1 MRRCQKGIEGV
12 GVVKEGD
19 ASLEMV
25 ESGIPRMFVGA
36 AEPPCPCAR
45 VQPWSA
51 IASLLFH
58 LGFPNH
64 HVVHGWVLNFV
75 LLDCCSLTQ
84 SSQFWAPP

>member
-1 MRRCQKGIEGV
+1 MPERYEDV
-12 GVVKEGD
+12 GVVKESD
-19 ASLEMV
+19 TSLEMV

-51 IASLLFH
+51 IVSLLFR

-75 LLDCCSLTQ
+75 LLDTT
-84 SSQFWAPP
+84 AP